1 MKTLKQ
7 LHAYRLL
14 AESNNRLFMVFQ
26 QLKALQAKAEKGE
39 IQPCKARREYNV
51 LIARAAFYDNIAG
64 RLCAEYNLQRTR
76 YPYLDCA
83 TFFESK

>member
-14 AESNNRLFMVFQ
+14 AESNNRLFAAFQ

-39 IQPCKARREYNV
+39 IQPCKARKEYSV
-51 LIARAAFYDNIAG
+51 LIARAAFYDHISG
-64 RLCAEYNLQRTR
+64 RLCTAFGMVRTK
-76 YPYLDCA
+76 YPYLDYV
-83 TFFESK
+83 TFFEG